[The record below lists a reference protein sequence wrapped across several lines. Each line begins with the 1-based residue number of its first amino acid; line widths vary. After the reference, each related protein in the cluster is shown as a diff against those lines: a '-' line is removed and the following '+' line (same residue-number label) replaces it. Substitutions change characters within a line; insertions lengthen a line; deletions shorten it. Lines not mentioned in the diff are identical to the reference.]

1 MRVRTLVVLALTA
14 TIQAQRV
21 GAPTDDLTNLS
32 VDDLF
37 QIQVTS
43 VGKKAQELSSAPAA
57 VFVLTSDD
65 IRRTGA
71 TSIPEALQWVPGLTV
86 LSIDGRSW
94 AISARGSASLYAD
107 KMLVLIDGRSL
118 YTPLFAGVMWD
129 ALDVPLENID
139 RIEVMRGPGAV
150 MWGPNAVNGVI
161 NIITKTA
168 RQTAGAEVSVATGN
182 DLHGEIFGRW
192 SIAPNDKF
200 AIEIWAKADDRNPA
214 FGSPGA
220 YSFDSGFIVQDPRR
234 IDDLT
239 TESARIGFRID
250 GDPSKKD
257 HLVFQGDLYKI
268 GERDDLAYPILVP
281 LVIDPEVG
289 HIGYTGGFI
298 QASWTRTASAD
309 KESTLQFTMDR
320 GNITYPFIDGTVN
333 NMTVDYQR
341 RQSTGERNEVFWG
354 GGYQQYWDDTQELRY
369 VGFNPLDAVYRV
381 GDLVVRDEFQL
392 LPNRLTISAGMRVDY
407 SSYTRFEFQPSVR
420 LSYTPNR
427 RQTLWAAFS
436 RAERIPSRFENDM
449 DAQVG
454 QMLVGGYPININET
468 GNRSFLSETERSV
481 EAGYRRQSG
490 QVWSFDA
497 AVFWSQYTHLRTL
510 MFPAQPDISFAN
522 GVPALSMTL
531 KEVNG
536 GTGRSYGGETS
547 ATWQVMPKWRLL
559 PAYSYLDE
567 ARWLPPG
574 MVWDF
579 RDSGARHQVLL
590 RSQHDLTRKLQ
601 LDLMARARSRII
613 AFDLPGTVLFD
624 ARLSWRL
631 SPRSEFSVSVKDLT
645 GRETFETYSQI
656 AFVAIPSRRTIVFR
670 WRQSF

>member
-1 MRVRTLVVLALTA
+1 MRVRTLIVFAVTAAL
-14 TIQAQRV
+14 QAQRV

-32 VDDLF
+32 IDDLF
-37 QIQVTS
+37 QLQVTS

-65 IRRTGA
+65 IRRSGA

-107 KMLVLIDGRSL
+107 KMLVLVDGRSL

-139 RIEVMRGPGAV
+139 RIEVMRGPGTV

-161 NIITKTA
+161 NIITKSA
-168 RQTAGAEVSVATGN
+168 RQTTGGEVTASTGN

-200 AIEIWAKADDRNPA
+200 AMEIWTKIDDRNPA

-220 YSFDSGFIVQDPRR
+220 YSFDSGVIVHDPRR
-234 IDDLT
+234 IEDLT

-250 GDPSKKD
+250 ADPSKRD
-257 HLVFQGDLYKI
+257 HLSFQGDLYKI
-268 GERDDLAYPILVP
+268 GERDDLAYPVLLP
-281 LVIDPEVG
+281 LLIETDTG

-298 QASWTRTASAD
+298 QASWTRSASAD
-309 KESTLQFTMDR
+309 KEATLQFTMDR
-320 GNITYPFIDGTVN
+320 SNITYPFIDGTVN

-341 RQSTGERNEVFWG
+341 RQSTGERNEIFWG
-354 GGYQQYWDDTQELRY
+354 GGYQQYWDDTEAHQY
-369 VGFNPLDAVYRV
+369 VGFNPTDAVYRV
-381 GDLVVRDEFQL
+381 GDVVARDEFQL
-392 LPNRLTISAGMRVDY
+392 IPNRLVASAGMRVDY
-407 SSYTRFEFQPSVR
+407 SSYTHFEFQPSIR

-427 RQTLWAAFS
+427 RETAWVAFS
-436 RAERIPSRFENDM
+436 RAQRIPSRFEHDM
-449 DAQVG
+449 DAQLG
-454 QMLVGGYPININET
+454 QLLLNGYPINISEA
-468 GNRSFLSETERSV
+468 GNPGFRSESERSL

-497 AVFWSQYTHLRTL
+497 SVFWSQYGSLRTL
-510 MFPAQPDISFAN
+510 MFPAQPTVTFAN
-522 GVPALSMTL
+522 GVPVLSVTL
-531 KEVNG
+531 NEVNG

-559 PAYSYLDE
+559 PSYSYLDE
-567 ARWLPPG
+567 ARWLPQG

-579 RDSGARHQVLL
+579 LDSGSRHQALL

-613 AFDLPGTVLFD
+613 AFDLPGAVLFD
-624 ARLSWRL
+624 ARIGWRL
-631 SPRSEFSVSVKDLT
+631 TRQSELSLSVTDLT
-645 GRETFETYSQI
+645 DRETFETYSQTP
-656 AFVAIPSRRTIVFR
+656 FVAIPSRRTYVFR